1 MTYTQLIWAMG
12 SFVDHCLSL
21 CPFCCS
27 HCIVCPSSKYGLW
40 LLRWSL
46 PIFLI
51 FQDQLILLPG
61 FELYIFLNFYWV
73 YLCVIFGSSLD
84 DYVRL
89 VLLIYSGL
97 LLHLFP
103 ILKSSVKCLFSV
115 NRQLNILSQNDFLLQ
130 WHNWTQIRWK

>member
-1 MTYTQLIWAMG
+1 VTYTQLIWAMG

-51 FQDQLILLPG
+51 FQDQLILLRV
-61 FELYIFLNFYWV
+61 LNYIFSSTFTESTFV
-73 YLCVIFGSSLD
+73 SFGSSLD

-103 ILKSSVKCLFSV
+103 ILKSSIKCLFSV

>member
-1 MTYTQLIWAMG
+1 VTYTQLIWAMG

-21 CPFCCS
+21 CPFCCN

-51 FQDQLILLPG
+51 FQDQLILLRV
-61 FELYIFLNFYWV
+61 LNYIFSSTFTESTFV
-73 YLCVIFGSSLD
+73 SFGSSLD
-84 DYVRL
+84 NYVRL

-103 ILKSSVKCLFSV
+103 ILKSSIKCLFSV

>member
-51 FQDQLILLPG
+51 FQDQLILLRV
-61 FELYIFLNFYWV
+61 LNYIFSSTFTESTFV
-73 YLCVIFGSSLD
+73 SFGSSLD

-103 ILKSSVKCLFSV
+103 ILKSSIKCLFSV

>member
-12 SFVDHCLSL
+12 NFVDHCLSL

-51 FQDQLILLPG
+51 FQDQLILLRV
-61 FELYIFLNFYWV
+61 LNYIFSSTFTESTFV
-73 YLCVIFGSSLD
+73 SFGSSLD

-103 ILKSSVKCLFSV
+103 ILKSSIKCLFSV

>member
-1 MTYTQLIWAMG
+1 VTYTQLIWAMG

-51 FQDQLILLPG
+51 FQDQLILLRV
-61 FELYIFLNFYWV
+61 LNYIFSSTFTESTFV
-73 YLCVIFGSSLD
+73 SFGSSLD
-84 DYVRL
+84 NYVRL

-103 ILKSSVKCLFSV
+103 ILKSSIKCLFSV